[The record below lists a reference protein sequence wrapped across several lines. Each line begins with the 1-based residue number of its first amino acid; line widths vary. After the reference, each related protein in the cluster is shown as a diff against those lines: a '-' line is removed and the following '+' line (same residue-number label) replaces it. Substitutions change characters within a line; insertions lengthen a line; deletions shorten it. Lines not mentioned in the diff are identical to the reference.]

1 MSTTPPPAAL
11 SATAITGIAAGV
23 PYVAVPPMTG
33 RRNAPVVVAWHLLD
47 SPRTEA
53 AFAAALPMADLD
65 AWRVY
70 LALPMCGGRAPEG
83 GAEELMRRAMRDA
96 VVEVHGPIATQ
107 AAAEL
112 EPVLAELRETL
123 GMGDGP
129 VALVGGSLG
138 AAVVQLVL
146 AEGSTPVAAAVLISP
161 LVQLRPVVRMMS
173 GLFGV
178 DYSWSPESERLADR
192 LDFVA
197 RAPEI
202 ARRGQPPLL
211 LVVGGQDDADAFLG
225 PARALSE
232 ALRASYDDSAA
243 VALETV
249 PGMGHA
255 LAEEPGVEPAPQ
267 TPAAREVDRLA
278 VAWLARHLA

>member
-1 MSTTPPPAAL
+1 
-11 SATAITGIAAGV
+11 
-23 PYVAVPPMTG
+23 MTG

-178 DYSWSPESERLADR
+178 EYAWSPESERIADR

-202 ARRGQPPLL
+202 ARRGRPPLL
-211 LVVGGQDDADAFLG
+211 LVVGAEDDADAFLA
-225 PARALSE
+225 PARALAD
-232 ALRASYDDSAA
+232 ALRASDENGATP

-255 LAEEPGVEPAPQ
+255 PAEEPGVEPSPQ
-267 TPAAREVDRLA
+267 TPAARDVDRRT
-278 VAWLARHLA
+278 VDWLSRHLGARRADQLL